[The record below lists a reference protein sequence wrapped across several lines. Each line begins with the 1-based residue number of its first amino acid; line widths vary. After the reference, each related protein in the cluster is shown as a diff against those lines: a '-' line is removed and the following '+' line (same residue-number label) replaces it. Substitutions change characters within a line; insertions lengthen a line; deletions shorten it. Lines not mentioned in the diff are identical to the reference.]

1 MFKKHV
7 RPRARG
13 EPRPPDWTDPVHG
26 GKQLAILHKH
36 IASLRREHAGD
47 VAHGNQRLF
56 ADDVVLA
63 HLLAFFN
70 PALKSLR
77 TIEDFSQTRQA
88 HMHLSVRKICKST
101 LADFHRAA
109 DPMLLQPIISHL
121 HDEAR
126 LKGRLPTDLPE
137 TLAQVLAVDGSFFAV
152 AADVAWAVQHA
163 TNNGK
168 KRASAR
174 LDVHLDVANWMP
186 EIVDVH
192 GAGTS
197 EAASAALHV
206 RAGVIYVYDRGIFSF
221 DLINAQLA
229 AGAFFVHRLGKAGER
244 TPKFEAEIDR
254 PLTDQDRAA
263 GVLSD
268 RLGRFTGSSHRT
280 APDAM
285 LREVIIASPAQP
297 DGQIR
302 LVTNLMDLEA
312 HVLSTIYRYR
322 WQVELFFRWLK
333 TIVNFKHLISESRS
347 GILLSFYVAVIGTLL
362 MYLFTGGKPSIY
374 AFNMLSMAAGGGATL
389 EEIMPIMK
397 ERERRIAL
405 DKASLAR
412 RQANK
417 KKS

>member
-1 MFKKHV
+1 MFKKYDP
-7 RPRARG
+7 PRLKG
-13 EPRPPDWTDPVHG
+13 EPRPPDWADPVHG
-26 GKQLAILHKH
+26 GKQLAILQRHV
-36 IASLRREHAGD
+36 ASLRREHPD
-47 VAHGNQRLF
+47 VHGNQRLF

-70 PALKSLR
+70 PTLKSLR

-88 HMHLSVRKICKST
+88 HKHLSVRKLCKST
-101 LADFHRAA
+101 LSDFHRVA
-109 DPMLLQPIISHL
+109 DPALLQPIIAHL
-121 HDEAR
+121 HEEAR
-126 LKGRLPTDLPE
+126 LKGRLPTDLPD
-137 TLAQVLAVDGSFFAV
+137 TLGQVLAVDGSYFAL
-152 AADVAWAVQHA
+152 AADVAWAVMHA
-163 TNNGK
+163 TNTGQ

-174 LDVHLDVANWMP
+174 LDVHLDVATWMP

-192 GAGTS
+192 GADTS
-197 EAASAALHV
+197 EAASAVLHI
-206 RAGVIYVYDRGIFSF
+206 RPGAIYVYDRGIFSF
-221 DLINAQLA
+221 ELVRTQIE
-229 AGAFFVHRLGKAGER
+229 AGAFFVHRLCKPGER
-244 TPKFEAEIDR
+244 TTKFVAESDR

-268 RLGRFTGSSHRT
+268 RLGRLAGSTHRT
-280 APDAM
+280 APDAL
-285 LREVIIASPAQP
+285 LREVVIASPGQP

-302 LVTNLMDLEA
+302 LLTNLTDLEA
-312 HVLSTIYRYR
+312 HFLSTIYRYR

-362 MYLFTGGKPSIY
+362 MYLFTGGKPSVY

-412 RQANK
+412 RQAK
-417 KKS
+417 KKNA